1 MSRFLLNRRYFV
13 IAIVVGLVAYFATGP
28 FVARHL
34 TRALIGWDAGVAT
47 FLYLEYILM
56 RYADEAEI
64 KRRIIQQDKGGDYV
78 LVAAITASILSITA
92 LVLELSDAE
101 GHRGTGLRIALCV
114 GTIVLSWFFAQ
125 IVFALRYAHEYYL
138 EKDGGRRGGLDF
150 GACGEPDFRDFLHFS
165 IVIAATSQTADI
177 AFTSK
182 EMRRIGTIHTLV
194 AFGFNT
200 AILATMVNVAAGIF

>member
-1 MSRFLLNRRYFV
+1 MFRFLLNRRYFV
-13 IAIVVGLVAYFATGP
+13 IAIVVGLAAYFATGP

-34 TRALIGWDAGVAT
+34 TRALIGWDTGVAT

-64 KRRIIQQDKGGDYV
+64 KCRIIQQDKGRDYV
-78 LVAAITASILSITA
+78 LVAAIIASILSIAA

-101 GHRGTGLRIALCV
+101 GHRGTGLRVALCV
-114 GTIVLSWFFAQ
+114 GTIALSWFFAQ
-125 IVFALRYAHEYYL
+125 IVFALRYAHEYYI
-138 EKDGGRRGGLDF
+138 EKDGGRSGGLDF

-177 AFTSK
+177 SFTSK